1 VTWIVK
7 SLRETNLGSHAE
19 GLLTEIDGKRIYDED
34 GEIEDREALDA
45 FIQEGKSYSKIGGYN
60 L

>member
-1 VTWIVK
+1 MTWIVK
-7 SLRETNLGSHAE
+7 SLREKNLGSHAE

-45 FIQEGKSYSKIGGYN
+45 FIQEYN